1 VSVAAIHI
9 CIAAVGDPNS
19 KSNSF
24 LVELQ
29 RKSSFT
35 DRQLSIIYNR
45 MANHSSRENISAGAY
60 YRQLKQ
66 CRTKIKSLL
75 YSILLL
81 RLCGALDG
89 EAIITLDKIALQ
101 LDVMSQAL
109 GSGDVTTGQSSVEDV
124 SSVVN
129 KLIDS
134 MCKV

>member
-1 VSVAAIHI
+1 MGDGVIQI
-9 CIAAVGDPNS
+9 CIAAVGESNS

-24 LVELQ
+24 FQELQ

-45 MANHSSRENISAGAY
+45 ATKRSSRENISAGAY

-89 EAIITLDKIALQ
+89 EAIITLDKVALQ

-109 GSGDVTTGQSSVEDV
+109 GSGDVTTGRSVEDV
-124 SSVVN
+124 SIVVN

>member
-1 VSVAAIHI
+1 MSVAAIHI
-9 CIAAVGDPNS
+9 CIAAVGDSNS

-24 LVELQ
+24 FDGLQ

-45 MANHSSRENISAGAY
+45 MAKHSSRENISAGAY

-66 CRTKIKSLL
+66 CRKKIKSLL
-75 YSILLL
+75 YSILVL

-89 EAIITLDKIALQ
+89 ESIITLDKIALQ

-109 GSGDVTTGQSSVEDV
+109 GSGDVTTGQPVEDV
-124 SSVVN
+124 SIIVN

>member
-1 VSVAAIHI
+1 M
-9 CIAAVGDPNS
+9 
-19 KSNSF
+19 
-24 LVELQ
+24 ELQ
-29 RKSSFT
+29 RRSSFT
-35 DRQLSIIYNR
+35 DRQLSIIYNK
-45 MANHSSRENISAGAY
+45 MAKHSSLENISAGAY

-81 RLCGALDG
+81 RLCGALNG

-109 GSGDVTTGQSSVEDV
+109 GSGDVTTGQSVEDV
-124 SSVVN
+124 SIVVN

>member
-1 VSVAAIHI
+1 MSDAVIQI
-9 CIAAVGDPNS
+9 CIAAVGELNS
-19 KSNSF
+19 KSNNF

-45 MANHSSRENISAGAY
+45 VAKHSSRENISAGAY

-81 RLCGALDG
+81 RLWGALDG

-109 GSGDVTTGQSSVEDV
+109 GSGDVTTDRSVEDV
-124 SSVVN
+124 SIVIN

>member
-1 VSVAAIHI
+1 
-9 CIAAVGDPNS
+9 VGGLNS
-19 KSNSF
+19 KSNNF

-45 MANHSSRENISAGAY
+45 VAKHPSRENISAGAY

-81 RLCGALDG
+81 RLWGALDG

-109 GSGDVTTGQSSVEDV
+109 GSGDVTSGRSVEEV
-124 SSVVN
+124 STIVN

>member
-1 VSVAAIHI
+1 
-9 CIAAVGDPNS
+9 VGDSNS

-24 LVELQ
+24 FLELL

-45 MANHSSRENISAGAY
+45 MAKRSSLENISAGAY

-66 CRTKIKSLL
+66 CRAKIKSLL

-109 GSGDVTTGQSSVEDV
+109 GSGDATTGQSVEDV
-124 SSVVN
+124 SIVVN

>member
-1 VSVAAIHI
+1 MGDGVIQI
-9 CIAAVGDPNS
+9 CIAAVGELNS
-19 KSNSF
+19 KSNGF
-24 LVELQ
+24 FVELQ

-45 MANHSSRENISAGAY
+45 ATKQSPREKISAGAY

-66 CRTKIKSLL
+66 CRTKIRSLL

-81 RLCGALDG
+81 RLWGALDG

-109 GSGDVTTGQSSVEDV
+109 GSGDVTSGRSVEEV
-124 SSVVN
+124 STIVN

>member
-1 VSVAAIHI
+1 M
-9 CIAAVGDPNS
+9 AAVGDSNS

-24 LVELQ
+24 FLELQ

-45 MANHSSRENISAGAY
+45 MAKHSSRENISAGAY

-89 EAIITLDKIALQ
+89 EAIITLDKIAIQ

-109 GSGDVTTGQSSVEDV
+109 GGGDVITGQSVEDV
-124 SSVVN
+124 SIVVN

>member
-1 VSVAAIHI
+1 MSVAAIHI
-9 CIAAVGDPNS
+9 CIAAVGDSNS
-19 KSNSF
+19 KSNSLF
-24 LVELQ
+24 TELQ
-29 RKSSFT
+29 RRSSFT
-35 DRQLSIIYNR
+35 DRQLSIIYNK
-45 MANHSSRENISAGAY
+45 MAKHSSLENISAGAY

-109 GSGDVTTGQSSVEDV
+109 GTGDVTTGQSIEDV
-124 SSVVN
+124 SIVVN

>member
-9 CIAAVGDPNS
+9 CIAAVGDSNS

-24 LVELQ
+24 FVELQ

-45 MANHSSRENISAGAY
+45 TAKHSSLENISAGAY

-89 EAIITLDKIALQ
+89 EAIITLDKIAVQ
-101 LDVMSQAL
+101 LDVMSQAI
-109 GSGDVTTGQSSVEDV
+109 GSGDVTTGQSVEDV
-124 SSVVN
+124 SIVVN

>member
-1 VSVAAIHI
+1 
-9 CIAAVGDPNS
+9 VGDSNS

-24 LVELQ
+24 LVKLQ

-45 MANHSSRENISAGAY
+45 MAKHSSRENISAGAY

-81 RLCGALDG
+81 RLCGALDR

-109 GSGDVTTGQSSVEDV
+109 GSGDVTTGQSVEDV
-124 SSVVN
+124 SIIVN

>member
-1 VSVAAIHI
+1 MSAAAIHI
-9 CIAAVGDPNS
+9 CIAAVGDSNS
-19 KSNSF
+19 KSNSLF
-24 LVELQ
+24 MELQ
-29 RKSSFT
+29 RRSSFT
-35 DRQLSIIYNR
+35 DRQLSIIYNK
-45 MANHSSRENISAGAY
+45 MAKHSSLENISAGAY

-109 GSGDVTTGQSSVEDV
+109 GSGDVTTGRSVEDV
-124 SSVVN
+124 SIIVN

>member
-1 VSVAAIHI
+1 MSVAAIHI
-9 CIAAVGDPNS
+9 CIAAVGDSNS
-19 KSNSF
+19 KSNIFF
-24 LVELQ
+24 LELQ

-45 MANHSSRENISAGAY
+45 MAKHSSLENISAGAY

-109 GSGDVTTGQSSVEDV
+109 GSGDVTTGQSVEDV
-124 SSVVN
+124 SIVVN

>member
-1 VSVAAIHI
+1 VSDAVIQI
-9 CIAAVGDPNS
+9 CIAAVGELNS
-19 KSNSF
+19 KSSSF

-45 MANHSSRENISAGAY
+45 VAKHSSRENISAGAY

-89 EAIITLDKIALQ
+89 EAITTLDKIALQ
-101 LDVMSQAL
+101 LDVMSRAL
-109 GSGDVTTGQSSVEDV
+109 GSGDVTTGRSVEDV
-124 SSVVN
+124 SIVIN

>member
-24 LVELQ
+24 LVKLQ
-29 RKSSFT
+29 RNSSFT

-109 GSGDVTTGQSSVEDV
+109 GSGDVTTGHSSVEDV

>member
-1 VSVAAIHI
+1 
-9 CIAAVGDPNS
+9 
-19 KSNSF
+19 
-24 LVELQ
+24 
-29 RKSSFT
+29 
-35 DRQLSIIYNR
+35 
-45 MANHSSRENISAGAY
+45 MAKHSSRKNISAGAY

-81 RLCGALDG
+81 RLYGALDG

-109 GSGDVTTGQSSVEDV
+109 GSGDVTTGQSVEDV
-124 SSVVN
+124 SIIVN

>member
-1 VSVAAIHI
+1 M
-9 CIAAVGDPNS
+9 
-19 KSNSF
+19 
-24 LVELQ
+24 ELQ

-45 MANHSSRENISAGAY
+45 VAKHSSRENISAGAY

-109 GSGDVTTGQSSVEDV
+109 GSGDVTTGRSVEDV
-124 SSVVN
+124 SIVIN

>member
-1 VSVAAIHI
+1 MSVAAIHI
-9 CIAAVGDPNS
+9 CIAAVGDSNS
-19 KSNSF
+19 KSNGFF
-24 LVELQ
+24 LELQ

-45 MANHSSRENISAGAY
+45 MAKHSSLENISAGAY

-66 CRTKIKSLL
+66 CRIKIKSLL

-109 GSGDVTTGQSSVEDV
+109 GSGDVTTGQSVEDV
-124 SSVVN
+124 SIVVN

>member
-24 LVELQ
+24 LVKLQ
-29 RKSSFT
+29 RNSSFT

-124 SSVVN
+124 SIVVN
-129 KLIDS
+129 KIIDS

>member
-1 VSVAAIHI
+1 
-9 CIAAVGDPNS
+9 VGDSNS

-24 LVELQ
+24 FIELQ

-45 MANHSSRENISAGAY
+45 MAKHSSRENISAGAY

-66 CRTKIKSLL
+66 CRTKIKSSL

-109 GSGDVTTGQSSVEDV
+109 ISGDVTTGQSVEDV
-124 SSVVN
+124 SIIVN

>member
-1 VSVAAIHI
+1 MS
-9 CIAAVGDPNS
+9 IAAAAGPDS
-19 KSNSF
+19 KSNN
-24 LVELQ
+24 LYNEILL
-29 RKSSFT
+29 KSLFT
-35 DRQLSIIYNR
+35 NRQLSIIYKR
-45 MANHSSRENISAGAY
+45 ATKQSSRENISAGAY

-89 EAIITLDKIALQ
+89 EAIITLDKITLQ

-109 GSGDVTTGQSSVEDV
+109 GSGDVTTGRSVEDV
-124 SSVVN
+124 SIIVN

>member
-1 VSVAAIHI
+1 
-9 CIAAVGDPNS
+9 VGDSNS

-24 LVELQ
+24 LVKLQ
-29 RKSSFT
+29 QKSSFT

-45 MANHSSRENISAGAY
+45 MAKHSSRENISAGAY

-109 GSGDVTTGQSSVEDV
+109 GSGDVTTGQSVEDV
-124 SSVVN
+124 SIIVN
-129 KLIDS
+129 KLVDS

>member
-1 VSVAAIHI
+1 VSDAVIQI
-9 CIAAVGDPNS
+9 CIAAVVELNS
-19 KSNSF
+19 KSNNF
-24 LVELQ
+24 LVEIQ

-45 MANHSSRENISAGAY
+45 MAKHSSRENISAGAY

-109 GSGDVTTGQSSVEDV
+109 GSGDVTTGRSVEDV
-124 SSVVN
+124 SIIVN

>member
-1 VSVAAIHI
+1 M
-9 CIAAVGDPNS
+9 GGLNS
-19 KSNSF
+19 KSNNF

-45 MANHSSRENISAGAY
+45 VAKHPSRENISAGAY

-81 RLCGALDG
+81 RLWGALDG

-109 GSGDVTTGQSSVEDV
+109 GSGDVTSGRSVEEV
-124 SSVVN
+124 STIVN

>member
-1 VSVAAIHI
+1 M
-9 CIAAVGDPNS
+9 
-19 KSNSF
+19 
-24 LVELQ
+24 ELQ

-45 MANHSSRENISAGAY
+45 MANHSTLENISAGAY

-89 EAIITLDKIALQ
+89 ESIITLDKIALQ

-109 GSGDVTTGQSSVEDV
+109 GSGDVTTGQSVEDV
-124 SSVVN
+124 SIVVN

>member
-1 VSVAAIHI
+1 MGDGVIQI
-9 CIAAVGDPNS
+9 CIAAVGESNS

-24 LVELQ
+24 FEELQ

-35 DRQLSIIYNR
+35 DRQVSIIYNR
-45 MANHSSRENISAGAY
+45 ATKHSPRENISAGAY

-89 EAIITLDKIALQ
+89 EAIITLDKVALQ

-109 GSGDVTTGQSSVEDV
+109 GSGDVTGGQSVHDISII
-124 SSVVN
+124 VN
-129 KLIDS
+129 KLVDS